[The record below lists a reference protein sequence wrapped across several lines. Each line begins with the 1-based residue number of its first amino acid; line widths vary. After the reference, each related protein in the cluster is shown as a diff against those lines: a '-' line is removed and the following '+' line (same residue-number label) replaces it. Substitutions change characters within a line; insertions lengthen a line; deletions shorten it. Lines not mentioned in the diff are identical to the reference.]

1 MMKLKTMSV
10 TDLNVYIKRNFD
22 HDFILNNLT
31 VMGEISNFK
40 AHSSGHYYFSLKDES
55 AKVNCVMFRA
65 EASKLEIRPKDG
77 MKVVIKGRVSVY
89 PKEGSYQLYASMMEE
104 VGLGE
109 IYLEF
114 ERNKEKLHN
123 EGLFRDEIKKEIPRY
138 PEKVAVITSSTGAA
152 VQDIIN
158 VSRRRNRTVSLTV
171 FPTLVQ
177 GEEARKSLAAAIQK
191 VNLMKKY
198 DVIILARGGGSY
210 EDLSCFNDLDLAYAI
225 RKSKIPVVTGI
236 GHEVDFTI
244 ADFVADYRCA
254 TPSQAAEVVI
264 PSLSEMMR
272 EYHENRARLSGSYQ
286 MRLRFEKARVEALG
300 TALSKNNP
308 KIIIANGYL
317 EIDRKR
323 NQLNG
328 IIIQKLSREKERLAS
343 GYSLLKAHNPLNI
356 LDKGYALVYDEKG
369 QLVKEA
375 EALDHLDKVRIRMKD
390 GERTLEV
397 HNHGEEKNNL

>member
-1 MMKLKTMSV
+1 MKLKTMSV

-40 AHSSGHYYFSLKDES
+40 AHSSGHFYFSLKDES
-55 AKVNCVMFRA
+55 AKVNCVMFRT

-158 VSRRRNRTVSLTV
+158 VSRRRNGTVSLTV

-177 GEEARKSLAAAIQK
+177 GDEARLSLTAAIQK
-191 VNLMKKY
+191 VNLHKKY

-264 PSLSEMMR
+264 PSLSEMVR
-272 EYHENRARLSGSYQ
+272 EYHEYQARLKGSYQ
-286 MRLRFEKARVEALG
+286 MRLRFEKARVESLMQ
-300 TALSKNNP
+300 ALSKNNP

-323 NQLNG
+323 NQLDG

-356 LDKGYALVYDEKG
+356 LDKGYALVYDGEG
-369 QLVKEA
+369 VLVKEA
-375 EALDHLDKVRIRMKD
+375 ETLDHLDRIRIRLKD

-397 HNHGEEKNNL
+397 HNHGKEESDL